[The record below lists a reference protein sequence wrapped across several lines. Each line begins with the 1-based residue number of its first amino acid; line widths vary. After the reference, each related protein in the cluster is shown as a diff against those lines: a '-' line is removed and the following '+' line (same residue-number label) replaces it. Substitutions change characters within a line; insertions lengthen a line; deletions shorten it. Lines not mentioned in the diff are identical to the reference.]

1 MSNEELFEGLRDVF
15 EVVIENIDE
24 NNKKQLHRLED
35 KIDKTN
41 KNLDKLIDL
50 LEKLL

>member
-1 MSNEELFEGLRDVF
+1 MNNEQLFEFIRDAL
-15 EVVIENIDE
+15 EVSIDNINE

-41 KNLDKLIDL
+41 RNLDKLIEI
-50 LEKLL
+50 LEKII